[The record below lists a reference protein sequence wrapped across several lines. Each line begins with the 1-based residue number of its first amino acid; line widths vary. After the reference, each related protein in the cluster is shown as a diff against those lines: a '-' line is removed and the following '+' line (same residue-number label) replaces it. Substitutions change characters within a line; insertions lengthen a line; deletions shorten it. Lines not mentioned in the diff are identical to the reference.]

1 MSRGVGEKAA
11 KKLGESEQ
19 REASPNAGDA
29 WKTRRRFITI
39 VFESSHS
46 HGVWVFDLLY
56 FWAGGSK
63 ASRTFG
69 RILMLHFFFQVN

>member
-29 WKTRRRFITI
+29 WKEDET
-39 VFESSHS
+39 
-46 HGVWVFDLLY
+46 
-56 FWAGGSK
+56 
-63 ASRTFG
+63 TF
-69 RILMLHFFFQVN
+69 HHHCF